1 MQVHTLASGRST
13 RKWAVPA
20 VIGVVIAVAAATVI
34 LPKLR
39 TTKAQASTAEEP
51 LKTFDPKT
59 TVVLPEGKLR
69 VAGIAMGP
77 VRREELATEVGVP
90 GQITINADRRV
101 EIRPRVPGVVRSV
114 AATIGRKVKAGEP
127 LITLDSADIGTARLN
142 LRARQRE
149 LTTARVEATWKREV
163 AANVEA
169 LIPLLRKNTPAKEL
183 EATFRDRLLGAFR
196 GDLMGSYAD
205 FEVAS
210 HEEEKQFTL
219 HKQGLVG
226 EHPVFVTQH
235 TREAKQARFEAQLEQ
250 TRFDAAQQ
258 TRLADQAVRAAE
270 AAVIDAAQRLRI
282 LGVSEEIAKVL
293 APNAVGT
300 TATPGEYE
308 DVTLYEITAP
318 FEGTI
323 VARSAVPS
331 QRVELADAM
340 FTLADLTTVRV
351 TAGVPES
358 RVGLLP
364 RMGKPTVSLTA
375 AAYPGQTFEARVIY
389 VGEEVDPSTRTV
401 SLLAELPNPDGQLR
415 PGMFVRIRLGS
426 PETRAALTVPA
437 GAVIEIEGKQGVFRP
452 GKEPRS
458 FVFAPVVAGP
468 EAAGRRPIESGL
480 AEGDPV
486 VVAGA
491 FTLKSELI
499 LQNETGDD

>member
-1 MQVHTLASGRST
+1 MQVHPLVT
-13 RKWAVPA
+13 RKWAVPLA
-20 VIGVVIAVAAATVI
+20 IGVVVAVVATLLIGPRLRGRKVEAAT
-34 LPKLR
+34 
-39 TTKAQASTAEEP
+39 ADEP
-51 LKTFDPKT
+51 AKSVDLKT
-59 TVVLPEGKLR
+59 TVVLPEGKFR
-69 VAGIAMGP
+69 VAGIALGP
-77 VRREELATEVGVP
+77 VRRDEVATEVGVP
-90 GQITINADRRV
+90 GQITINPDRRV

-127 LITLDSADIGTARLN
+127 LVTLDSADIGSARLN

-163 AANVEA
+163 ATNVEV
-169 LIPLLRKNTPAKEL
+169 LIPLLRKNTPAKLL
-183 EATFRDRLLGAFR
+183 EQTFRDRLLGSFR

-210 HEEEKQFTL
+210 HEEEKQFDL
-219 HKQGLVG
+219 NKQGLVG
-226 EHPVFVTQH
+226 EHPVFQTQH
-235 TREAKQARFEAQLEQ
+235 AREAKQARFEAQLEQ
-250 TRFDAAQQ
+250 TRFDAAQGA
-258 TRLADQAVRAAE
+258 RVADQAVRAAE

-282 LGVSEEIAKVL
+282 LGVSEDIAKVL

-308 DVTLYEITAP
+308 DVTAYAIAAP

-331 QRVELADAM
+331 QRVELTDSM

-364 RMGKPTVSLTA
+364 NMGRPTVSLTA
-375 AAYPGQTFEARVIY
+375 AAYPGRTFEARVIY

-426 PETRAALTVPA
+426 PETKAALTVPS
-437 GAVIEIEGKQGVFRP
+437 GAVVEIEGKPGVFRP
-452 GKEPRS
+452 GKEARS

-468 EAAGRRPIESGL
+468 ESEGRRAIASGL
-480 AEGDPV
+480 NEGDSV

-491 FTLKSELI
+491 FTLKSELV
-499 LQNETGDD
+499 LQNETEDE